1 MQPKHDKP
9 GPGAVA
15 VLDAVIAL
23 VAEDEAEDGTSTPDQ
38 ARWARGVAQ
47 AVAVR
52 VAELRRQLTPV
63 RPVIKRAAPVGSQIR
78 ALDRVGLLTRL
89 EALRQGEQ
97 VRYAH
102 QDLTGLSDDDLRRM
116 LAILE
121 APTEG

>member
-9 GPGAVA
+9 APCAVA
-15 VLDAVIAL
+15 MLDAVITL
-23 VAEDEAEDGTSTPDQ
+23 VAEDEAEDGQSTPDQ
-38 ARWARGVAQ
+38 ARWAHGVAQ
-47 AVAVR
+47 AVAIR
-52 VAELRRQLTPV
+52 VAELRRQLTPA
-63 RPVIKRAAPVGSQIR
+63 RPVIKRAAPVASQIR
-78 ALDRVGLLTRL
+78 ALDRVGLLARL
-89 EALRQGEQ
+89 ETLRQGEQ